1 MADIEDLIN
10 NVLNQDFSAAGPT
23 FNELMNDRVAD
34 ALEQEKIAVAGQI
47 FNGEEPEEEQLE
59 FDLDDID
66 DEEIDDAIDEVDDD
80 DEEIDEE

>member
-80 DEEIDEE
+80 EEEIDEE

>member
-10 NVLNQDFSAAGPT
+10 NVMNQDFSAAGPT

-66 DEEIDDAIDEVDDD
+66 DDEIDDAIDEVDDD